1 MNNMIKLDLQ
11 LFAEGAGHL
20 VNTTQNYVN
29 AYNGTAIS
37 FHGTD
42 TLAPEIK
49 QFYDLTL
56 LDKARPNLRYHKF
69 AKKKNIPQ
77 GHGHTIEFRTVN
89 KFVNAEQLTEGVIPA
104 GQKAGVSHI
113 TATVNQFGLYTAVS
127 DMLELQSI
135 DDLILAFT
143 EEMGYSASNTIDLL
157 MRDALLVGTNVLYC
171 DNINAAT
178 GAVISTPTSCATMHS
193 VRSNTTNGFA
203 ALTVNAVQKAVTALK
218 AADAKPFEDG
228 KYVAIIHPYTA
239 YDIMQDPN
247 WVDAHKYAQPK
258 ELYDGELG
266 EIAGVRFVES
276 TNAPILNS
284 TLYKNAEETSTF
296 ATFIFGPDAYGA
308 SALEGAA
315 METIVKPKEMI
326 GGPLNQFSTIGY
338 KLTFGGVILQPTALI
353 RVMSCSEYSA
363 TATPN

>member
-1 MNNMIKLDLQ
+1 MNDMIKLDLQ
-11 LFAEGAGHL
+11 LFAEAGNL

-37 FHGTD
+37 FNGSN

-56 LDKARPNLRYHKF
+56 LDKARPNLRFHKF

-77 GHGHTIEFRTVN
+77 GNGKSIEFRTVN
-89 KFVNAEQLTEGVIPA
+89 KFINAEALTEGVIPT
-104 GQKAGVSHI
+104 GQKAGVTRI
-113 TATVNQFGLYTAVS
+113 TAQIAQYGLYTTVS

-157 MRDALLVGTNVLYC
+157 MRDSLLTGTNVLYC
-171 DNINAAT
+171 DNINAST

-228 KYVAIIHPYTA
+228 KYVAIIHPYAA
-239 YDIMQDPN
+239 YDIMQDPH
-247 WVDAHKYAQPK
+247 WVDSHKYAQPK

-276 TNAPILNS
+276 TNAPILTS
-284 TLYKNAEETSTF
+284 SAYKNAENTATF
-296 ATFIFGPDAYGA
+296 ATFMFGPDAYGA
-308 SALEGAA
+308 TALEGAA
-315 METIVKPKEMI
+315 METIVKSKDLV

-363 TATPN
+363 TAVAN